1 MELLIYTILRA
12 LVVGIVISAP
22 MGPVGV
28 LCIQR
33 TLNSGRLT
41 GLYTGVG
48 AAVSD
53 LFYCLI
59 TCFGLSLIEDFITT
73 NQDIIQ
79 LVGSLVLVGFGI
91 YLFRKKPMP
100 GVKDEGEASS
110 SPRNEILTG
119 FLFTVSNPLIIFLI
133 IGIFARLNFLEPGM
147 LWYHYVM
154 GFIFIAVGALLWW
167 YSITWCVNKVRAHFN
182 LRSMWLINRITGT
195 IILIFAC
202 VGIITSLNALLT

>member
-33 TLNSGRLT
+33 TLNSGRLS
-41 GLYTGVG
+41 GFYTGVG
-48 AAVSD
+48 AAISD

-59 TCFGLSLIEDFITT
+59 TCFGLSLIEDFITD
-73 NQDIIQ
+73 NQSIIQ
-79 LVGSLVLVGFGI
+79 LIGSLVLVGFGI

-100 GVKDEGEASS
+100 GFKNKDSAPA
-110 SPRNEILTG
+110 SPRNDILTG

-133 IGIFARLNFLEPGM
+133 IGIFARMNFLEAGM
-147 LWYHYVM
+147 LWYHYVG

-167 YSITWCVNKVRAHFN
+167 YSITWCVNKVRTHFN

-202 VGIITSLNALLT
+202 VGIITSIKALAA